1 MKKSQLKGNICLLI
15 AALLWGTTFVAQSKG
30 TDLVD
35 PFTYLASRSYIGC
48 IVLIPVIMFM
58 DALKKRNGTYK
69 KADKA
74 ENKTLL
80 KGGVLCGIV
89 LCAASGFQ
97 QFGMWLDASEGDAGF
112 ITALYIL
119 IVPVAGLF
127 FGKKVGAKVWIGV
140 AIALLGLYLLT
151 EKFSFNAG
159 TFMVLIC
166 AFVFAVHIMVVD
178 YFSPRVD
185 GVRLS
190 CIQFFVT
197 AILATVLMFI
207 FEKPS
212 LNAIIDAAIP
222 ILYAG
227 VMSSGI
233 AYTLQIVGQKYTDP
247 TVASMLMSLESVFAL
262 LSGMIIQPE
271 QNPFK
276 LIKIMGCAAIFT
288 AIIIAQLPDRKK
300 GENV

>member
-15 AALLWGTTFVAQSKG
+15 AAILWGSTFVAQSEG
-30 TDLVD
+30 AFIVE

-58 DALKKRNGTYK
+58 DSLKKRNGTYK
-69 KADKA
+69 KADKT
-74 ENKTLL
+74 ENKMLL

-97 QFGMWLDASEGDAGF
+97 QFGMWLDASAGDAGF

-127 FGKKVGAKVWIGV
+127 FGKKVGLKVWIGV
-140 AIALLGLYLLT
+140 VIALLGLYLLT

-159 TFMVLIC
+159 TIMVLIC
-166 AFVFAVHIMVVD
+166 AFVFAAHIMVID
-178 YFSPRVD
+178 YFSPKVD

-247 TVASMLMSLESVFAL
+247 TVASMIMSLESVFAL
-262 LSGMIIQPE
+262 LSGMLLQPE
-271 QNPFK
+271 QNPAK
-276 LIKIMGCAAIFT
+276 LIKLLGCTAIFA

-300 GENV
+300 GDKV

>member
-15 AALLWGTTFVAQSKG
+15 AALLWGTTFVAQSEG

-69 KADKA
+69 KADKT
-74 ENKTLL
+74 ENKMLL

-97 QFGMWLDASEGDAGF
+97 QFGMWLDASAGDAGF

-119 IVPVAGLF
+119 IVPVMGLF
-127 FGKKVGAKVWIGV
+127 FKKKVGVKVWVGV
-140 AIALLGLYLLT
+140 VIALLGLYLLT

-159 TFMVLIC
+159 TLMVLVC
-166 AFVFAVHIMVVD
+166 AFVFAVHIMVID
-178 YFSPRVD
+178 YFSPKVD

-247 TVASMLMSLESVFAL
+247 TVASMIMSLESVFAL

-276 LIKIMGCAAIFT
+276 LIKIMGCAAIFV
-288 AIIIAQLPDRKK
+288 AIIIAQLPDKKK

>member
-15 AALLWGTTFVAQSKG
+15 AALLWGTTFVAQSEG

-74 ENKTLL
+74 EKKTLI

-97 QFGMWLDASEGDAGF
+97 QFGMWLDASAGDAGF

-127 FGKKVGAKVWIGV
+127 FGKKVGIKVWIGV
-140 AIALLGLYLLT
+140 IIALLGLYLLT

-166 AFVFAVHIMVVD
+166 AFVFAVHIMVID
-178 YFSPRVD
+178 YFSPKVD

-247 TVASMLMSLESVFAL
+247 TVASMIMSLESVFAL
-262 LSGMIIQPE
+262 LSGMMLQPDE
-271 QNPFK
+271 NPAK
-276 LIKIMGCAAIFT
+276 LIKLLGCAAIFV
-288 AIIIAQLPDRKK
+288 AIIIAQLPDKKK

>member
-1 MKKSQLKGNICLLI
+1 MKKKAGAQVWLGVLV
-15 AALLWGTTFVAQSKG
+15 ALAGMYFLCIKPGFTVSAGDIYAFLCAFAFAMQIIVVDEVVSK
-30 TDLVD
+30 VD
-35 PFTYLASRSYIGC
+35 PI
-48 IVLIPVIMFM
+48 
-58 DALKKRNGTYK
+58 
-69 KADKA
+69 
-74 ENKTLL
+74 
-80 KGGVLCGIV
+80 
-89 LCAASGFQ
+89 
-97 QFGMWLDASEGDAGF
+97 
-112 ITALYIL
+112 
-119 IVPVAGLF
+119 
-127 FGKKVGAKVWIGV
+127 
-140 AIALLGLYLLT
+140 
-151 EKFSFNAG
+151 
-159 TFMVLIC
+159 
-166 AFVFAVHIMVVD
+166 
-178 YFSPRVD
+178 
-185 GVRLS
+185 RLS

-212 LNAIIDAAIP
+212 FSAIIDAAIP

-276 LIKIMGCAAIFT
+276 LIKIMGCAAIFA

-300 GENV
+300 GEKV